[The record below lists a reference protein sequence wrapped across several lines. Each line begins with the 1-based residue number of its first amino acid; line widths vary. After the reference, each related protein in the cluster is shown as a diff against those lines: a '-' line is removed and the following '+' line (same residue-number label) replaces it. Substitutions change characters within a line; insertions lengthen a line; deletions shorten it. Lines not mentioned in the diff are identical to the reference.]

1 MKTAPRGS
9 AGPAGIRA
17 RRRAPALPP
26 EERRPL
32 VLDAAL
38 TVFLERG
45 YDGASMEAIARAVGV
60 TKPVLYS
67 CYTSKPELFKALLDR
82 EERRVL
88 THVASAMPTVLDET
102 TLSDLVRAS
111 FSAFFVAVAAAPD
124 SYRAALLAERGS
136 DLHFAS
142 RVQRGRDAAAAQI
155 AGLAEGLLN
164 DHGFPTPRR
173 TAELVGHAV
182 VGVGE
187 ALARQLA
194 HQPERWKPEEMT
206 AVATGLVT
214 RGAQTIVDPQR

>member
-1 MKTAPRGS
+1 
-9 AGPAGIRA
+9 
-17 RRRAPALPP
+17 
-26 EERRPL
+26 

-38 TVFLERG
+38 SVFLERG
-45 YDGASMEAIARAVGV
+45 YDGASMEAIARAAEV

-67 CYTSKPELFKALLDR
+67 CYASKPQLFNALLDR

-88 THVASAMPTVLDET
+88 THVAAAMPGNLDEG
-102 TLSDLVRAS
+102 TLADLVRSS
-111 FSAFFVAVAAAPD
+111 FSAFFSAVAAAPD

-136 DLHFAS
+136 DLDFAA
-142 RVQRGRDAAAAQI
+142 RVQRGRDGAVTQI
-155 AGLAEGLLN
+155 ARLAESLLD

-182 VGVGE
+182 VGVAE

-194 HQPERWKPEEMT
+194 HDPGRWTSEEMT

-214 RGAQTIVDPQR
+214 RGAQTIVDARR